1 MVLWVT
7 HVCVAGVRAESR
19 CLVLAWFECRRMPL
33 NVVGGVRGVWSWRR
47 AGARRR
53 GGGCEGLAFDVSGSA
68 GGGVSVSVN
77 VTICHCNKYP
87 FITCSRAVFE
97 CEDPTRVE
105 SYFSL
110 RTLTDHKVVT
120 VITGS
125 QDTFLLQKGKADRS

>member
-1 MVLWVT
+1 
-7 HVCVAGVRAESR
+7 
-19 CLVLAWFECRRMPL
+19 MPL
-33 NVVGGVRGVWSWRR
+33 NVVGGMRAVRGVCSVGG
-47 AGARRR
+47 AGC

-87 FITCSRAVFE
+87 FITCSRVVFE

-105 SYFSL
+105 LYFGL

>member
-7 HVCVAGVRAESR
+7 HVSVAGVRTESR
-19 CLVLAWFECRRMPL
+19 CLVLAWFECCRMPL

-53 GGGCEGLAFDVSGSA
+53 GGGCEGLAFVVSGSA

-97 CEDPTRVE
+97 CEVPTRVE
-105 SYFSL
+105 SYFSSENF
-110 RTLTDHKVVT
+110 D
-120 VITGS
+120 GS
-125 QDTFLLQKGKADRS
+125 QGRHSNYWISRHFSLAKGKAGHS

>member
-120 VITGS
+120 LV
-125 QDTFLLQKGKADRS
+125 